1 MKGAGCLLLRH
12 GLIRIKFLKMKVFVE
27 STFGDMNFKG
37 TNERGQSMQF
47 SGNKEAVS
55 PMESVLMAAAACS
68 SIDVEMILKKMRQ
81 EFISVLVE
89 VDGTRADA
97 VPAVFTKIHMHF
109 IVNGDIKLE
118 KAQKAV
124 DMSMEQYC
132 SVSIMLAKAAEITH
146 SVEVRIPEW
155 NDTI

>member
-1 MKGAGCLLLRH
+1 
-12 GLIRIKFLKMKVFVE
+12 MKVFVE

-81 EFISVLVE
+81 EFISVFVE
-89 VDGTRADA
+89 VEGTRADA

-124 DMSMEQYC
+124 DMSLEQYC

>member
-1 MKGAGCLLLRH
+1 
-12 GLIRIKFLKMKVFVE
+12 MKVFVE

-89 VDGTRADA
+89 VEGTRADA

-109 IVNGDIKLE
+109 IVNGDIKLQ

-132 SVSIMLAKAAEITH
+132 SVSIMLAKAAEITR

>member
-1 MKGAGCLLLRH
+1 
-12 GLIRIKFLKMKVFVE
+12 MKVFVE

-89 VDGTRADA
+89 VEGTRADA

>member
-1 MKGAGCLLLRH
+1 
-12 GLIRIKFLKMKVFVE
+12 MKVFVE
-27 STFGDMNFKG
+27 STYGDMNFKG
-37 TNERGQSMQF
+37 TNERGQSLQF
-47 SGNKEAVS
+47 SGNKEAVG

-81 EFISVLVE
+81 EFKSVLVE
-89 VDGTRADA
+89 IEGIRADA
-97 VPAVFTKIHMHF
+97 VPHVFTKIHMHY
-109 IVNGDIKLE
+109 IINGDVKLE

-132 SVSIMLAKAAEITH
+132 SVSIMLAKSVEITH
-146 SVEVRIPEW
+146 SVEVRVPEW